1 MIRNSANTALLLIKH
16 RGYEMMKC
24 DCWQCH
30 IDQEVMIER
39 MITCAKCGNKRCPKA
54 NNHRNGCTNSNES
67 GQVGSAYFDTN
78 KQIKE

>member
-1 MIRNSANTALLLIKH
+1 MI
-16 RGYEMMKC
+16 C

-30 IDQEVMIER
+30 IDQDLMIER
-39 MITCAKCGNKRCPKA
+39 MITCSECGNKRCPKA
-54 NNHRNGCTNSNES
+54 NNHRNGCTDSNEA